1 MNPEILK
8 KLSQITEEEQE
19 ILDGRSDI
27 DRSLYMDGS
36 RDVISGEKLLDK
48 GKLIAIRPHTRFIA
62 FPEHTHDYVEMVY
75 MCRGSTTHIVNGE
88 RFRLETGELL
98 MLGQNARQQI
108 EAAGEEDV
116 AVNFIVRPEFF
127 SSVLPVLGEEETPL
141 RHFILECLRG
151 ENESGYLL
159 FHVAEILPVQNLIEN
174 LLYTMMEDIP
184 NRRSI
189 LQLTMGLLFVQLLNH
204 TQTLSFSS
212 GEQEAVMTVLRY
224 IEEHY
229 MDGSLT
235 EVAEGLHYELHSLS
249 RLVHQKTGKNYTELL
264 HEKRLSQATWFLNN
278 TDWNVDEIAR
288 AVGYENMTYFH
299 RLFRERF
306 GVSPRQY
313 RNCK

>member
-19 ILDGRSDI
+19 ILDGRADI

-88 RFRLETGELL
+88 RLRLETGELL

-108 EAAGEEDV
+108 EAAGKDDV

-141 RHFILECLRG
+141 RRFILACLRG

-174 LLYTMMEDIP
+174 LLFSMMEDIP
-184 NRRSI
+184 NRKSI

-235 EVAEGLHYELHSLS
+235 EIADRLHYELHSLS

-264 HEKRLSQATWFLNN
+264 QEKRLSQATWFLHN